1 MTPLR
6 RRMIDDMTLHGLKPK
21 TIQAYVAC
29 IARFARHFGK
39 SPKLLGT
46 AEIRS
51 YLLYLTHD
59 RHVASSTYNQALCAL
74 KFLYRITLKRDWGLD
89 GLARTRRQTKLPVVL
104 SLEEV
109 NRFFQAITSIRH
121 RAILMTAYAAGLRIS
136 EVLALRVDDIDSQ
149 RMVIRIRQA
158 KGSKDRYVM
167 LSPRLLTLLRE
178 YWRAHRR
185 HKVDPPSPW
194 LFPGNVARSAALR
207 QARVWSLPGGV
218 PRRGAGQTRHCAHAQ
233 AQLRHPPAGG
243 RHRPADHPDPAGPS
257 QPQHHRSIPPCGHR
271 GLAIDPQS
279 AGSPGPAV
287 RGGPSV
293 MTRPRPT
300 VAEVIRSCLDEFLER
315 YGPELTPE
323 QRRALNDLVS
333 CRTAALGGHVL
344 GCPEC
349 GHQQIAYNSC
359 GNRHCPTCQAT
370 AAARWLEARAAEL
383 LPVPYFH
390 LVFTLPDALDPI
402 ALANPRVVYDLLLR
416 SAAETVLEVA
426 ADPKLL
432 GAQTGVLAVLHTW
445 GQNLQFHPHVHCVVP
460 GGGLSPD
467 GTRWVASAS
476 NFFLPVRVLSRVFRG
491 KFLAGLRA
499 AFAKGELRF
508 AADQFEQALSAAV
521 HTDWVVYAKPP
532 FGGPEQVLK
541 YLARYTHRVAI
552 SNARLLDFED
562 GMVRFRYKDYAH
574 GNRKRV
580 MTLTALE
587 FVRRLL
593 P

>member
-1 MTPLR
+1 
-6 RRMIDDMTLHGLKPK
+6 
-21 TIQAYVAC
+21 
-29 IARFARHFGK
+29 
-39 SPKLLGT
+39 
-46 AEIRS
+46 
-51 YLLYLTHD
+51 
-59 RHVASSTYNQALCAL
+59 
-74 KFLYRITLKRDWGLD
+74 
-89 GLARTRRQTKLPVVL
+89 
-104 SLEEV
+104 
-109 NRFFQAITSIRH
+109 
-121 RAILMTAYAAGLRIS
+121 
-136 EVLALRVDDIDSQ
+136 
-149 RMVIRIRQA
+149 
-158 KGSKDRYVM
+158 
-167 LSPRLLTLLRE
+167 
-178 YWRAHRR
+178 
-185 HKVDPPSPW
+185 
-194 LFPGNVARSAALR
+194 
-207 QARVWSLPGGV
+207 
-218 PRRGAGQTRHCAHAQ
+218 
-233 AQLRHPPAGG
+233 
-243 RHRPADHPDPAGPS
+243 
-257 QPQHHRSIPPCGHR
+257 
-271 GLAIDPQS
+271 
-279 AGSPGPAV
+279 
-287 RGGPSV
+287 

-402 ALANPRVVYDLLLR
+402 ALADPRVVYDLLLR
-416 SAAETVLEVA
+416 SAAETVLELA
-426 ADPKLL
+426 ADPELL
-432 GAQTGVLAVLHTW
+432 GARTGVLAVLHTW

-467 GTRWVASAS
+467 GTDWVASAS
-476 NFFLPVRVLSRVFRG
+476 HFFLPVRVLSRVFRG

-508 AADQFEQALSAAV
+508 AADQFEQALSAAA

-541 YLARYTHRVAI
+541 YLARYTHRAAI
-552 SNARLLDFED
+552 SDARLLDFED
-562 GMVRFRYKDYAH
+562 GMVRFRYKDYAR
-574 GNRKRV
+574 GNRERV
-580 MTLTALE
+580 MTLTAME

-593 P
+593 LHVLPTGFQRIRHYGILANRHRHEKLALCRRLLESITAAESGSSEGARKARESPSSITPTRVCPVCGAGRMIVIKELPPMTVGGEAHEGAGSGVGFDSS

>member
-1 MTPLR
+1 
-6 RRMIDDMTLHGLKPK
+6 
-21 TIQAYVAC
+21 
-29 IARFARHFGK
+29 
-39 SPKLLGT
+39 
-46 AEIRS
+46 
-51 YLLYLTHD
+51 
-59 RHVASSTYNQALCAL
+59 
-74 KFLYRITLKRDWGLD
+74 
-89 GLARTRRQTKLPVVL
+89 
-104 SLEEV
+104 
-109 NRFFQAITSIRH
+109 
-121 RAILMTAYAAGLRIS
+121 
-136 EVLALRVDDIDSQ
+136 
-149 RMVIRIRQA
+149 
-158 KGSKDRYVM
+158 
-167 LSPRLLTLLRE
+167 
-178 YWRAHRR
+178 
-185 HKVDPPSPW
+185 
-194 LFPGNVARSAALR
+194 
-207 QARVWSLPGGV
+207 
-218 PRRGAGQTRHCAHAQ
+218 
-233 AQLRHPPAGG
+233 
-243 RHRPADHPDPAGPS
+243 
-257 QPQHHRSIPPCGHR
+257 
-271 GLAIDPQS
+271 
-279 AGSPGPAV
+279 
-287 RGGPSV
+287 

-300 VAEVIRSCLDEFLER
+300 VAEVIRSCLDEFLEK
-315 YGPELTPE
+315 YGSKLTPE
-323 QRRALNDLVS
+323 QRRTLQDLVS

-370 AAARWLEARAAEL
+370 AAARWLEKQAAQL
-383 LPVPYFH
+383 LPTPYFH
-390 LVFTLPDALDPI
+390 VVFTLPDALDPI

-416 SAAETVLEVA
+416 SAAETLLEVA
-426 ADPKLL
+426 ADPNHR

-467 GTRWVASAS
+467 GTRWIASPS

-499 AFAKGELRF
+499 ALAKGELRF
-508 AADQFEQALSAAV
+508 GADSFERLLSAAV
-521 HTDWVVYAKPP
+521 GTDWVVYAKPP

-593 P
+593 LHVLPTGLQRIRHYGILANRHRHEKLTWCRRLLGSASAAEPDSPEETRKTRESPSSITPTRVCPVCGAGRMIVIMELPPMPTGREAHEETGARVVFDSS